1 MDRKDQIAWL
11 LFLVVLGS
19 ATVFMLVF
27 SAIAMLE

>member
-11 LFLVVLGS
+11 LFLVVLGG
-19 ATVFMLVF
+19 ATVFMLVV